1 MRQNRQFR
9 ALAHTATEREMRREW
24 QHTTLTRSR
33 ENGRIGRHALARIV
47 KIGKIGN
54 CAEA

>member
-9 ALAHTATEREMRREW
+9 ALATTATEREMRREW
-24 QHTTLTRSR
+24 QRTTLAGSR
-33 ENGRIGRHALARIV
+33 ENGGIGTYAFARIV
-47 KIGKIGN
+47 KSGKIGN